1 MSDQSSDRKLRI
13 LEALERSGEASK
25 IGVLVGEVAE
35 PEVECFFRQL
45 LLRAEYSSAK
55 LLEIT
60 VCSYLG

>member
-1 MSDQSSDRKLRI
+1 M
-13 LEALERSGEASK
+13 EALERSGEASK